1 MTRPQLTRPRC
12 FALALL
18 CLAAAAP
25 TVRAQEE
32 APAPEAHEEALAAEP
47 ARSAE
52 IVRIAAILRLS
63 RREDSPGRVDLVR
76 GLVQQNAE
84 TIEALLD
91 LLTAGRV
98 PKVHAGHR
106 RQLLSEPQTELV
118 LGALSELD
126 AGRVRAA
133 CERRLSGRSSV
144 AEHRALVLALGA
156 SGDAGVLERM
166 LRRWRPRDGGEFPEL
181 GHREWAQALQL
192 LLARDRTAHAVA
204 AARWREARPEIAR
217 GLIEAC
223 GELRD
228 PAALPLVASMLEQD
242 GGDLATLAMGQ
253 VARIGRGF
261 EPGID
266 ERVCEA
272 LRSRC
277 DPTFPNQCQMALQA
291 LGELRDRATLE
302 RSIGWLDGDEHGI
315 RQSALWALRRATG
328 VELEPKAETW
338 RRWFAEQEKTL
349 ESAPRRITPKL
360 DARDLAT
367 VVQGLRELAVLR
379 IERPLV
385 ATWIEPVLKRREPGL
400 RAQACEAL
408 GDLDERTLVPAL
420 REMLA
425 DPDHRVVAA
434 ARTALVKLTG
444 RDEAPE
450 EQAASAGTTAAMSNG

>member
-1 MTRPQLTRPRC
+1 MTLPQLMRPRLLA
-12 FALALL
+12 FALL
-18 CLAAAAP
+18 CLAVGSPAASAQEDAAAP
-25 TVRAQEE
+25 E
-32 APAPEAHEEALAAEP
+32 APEAALATDP
-47 ARSAE
+47 ARNAE
-52 IVRIAAILRLS
+52 ILRIAAILRLS
-63 RREDSPGRVDLVR
+63 RREDSPGRVELVR
-76 GLVQQNAE
+76 GLVKQNAQ
-84 TIEALLD
+84 TIDALLD

-98 PKVHAGHR
+98 PKVREEQR

-118 LGALSELD
+118 LGALGELE
-126 AGRVRAA
+126 AKRVRAA
-133 CERRLSGRSSV
+133 CERRLTGQSSV
-144 AEHRALVLALGA
+144 AECKALVLALGA
-156 SGDAGVLERM
+156 SGDAGSLERM
-166 LRRWRPRDGGEFPEL
+166 LRRWRPRDGGEFPVMD
-181 GHREWAQALQL
+181 HRVWAKALQL
-192 LLARDRTAHAVA
+192 LLARDRTAHDVA

-228 PAALPLVASMLEQD
+228 PAALPLVASMLEKD

-253 VARIGRGF
+253 VVRIGRSF
-261 EPGID
+261 EPGMD

-291 LGELRDRATLE
+291 LGELRDLTTLARCIE
-302 RSIGWLDGDEHGI
+302 WLDGDDQGV

-328 VELEPKAETW
+328 VELEPKSETW
-338 RRWFAEQEKTL
+338 RRWFADQEKTL

-360 DARDLAT
+360 DSKDLAT

-385 ATWIEPVLKRREPGL
+385 ASWIEPVLKRAEPGL

-408 GDLDERTLVPAL
+408 GDLDERTMVPAL
-420 REMLA
+420 REVLA

-434 ARTALVKLTG
+434 ARAALVKLTG
-444 RDEAPE
+444 RDAAPDE
-450 EQAASAGTTAAMSNG
+450 SSASTTRG